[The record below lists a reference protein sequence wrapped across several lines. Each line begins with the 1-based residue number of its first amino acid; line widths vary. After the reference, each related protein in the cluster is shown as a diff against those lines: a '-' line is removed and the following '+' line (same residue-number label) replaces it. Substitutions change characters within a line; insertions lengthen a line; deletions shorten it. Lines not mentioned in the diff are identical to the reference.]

1 MNAGF
6 LLTWVERRDRW
17 ERSPVSRWIEQNRS
31 CGSAGLMVTGMG
43 VGAWVIGASYRT
55 VDGQGARRA
64 HFNAKELGGHG
75 MDTAVV

>member
-1 MNAGF
+1 MGA
-6 LLTWVERRDRW
+6 LSCLSMDRA
-17 ERSPVSRWIEQNRS
+17 EPVMWISRPN
-31 CGSAGLMVTGMG
+31 GHGMG